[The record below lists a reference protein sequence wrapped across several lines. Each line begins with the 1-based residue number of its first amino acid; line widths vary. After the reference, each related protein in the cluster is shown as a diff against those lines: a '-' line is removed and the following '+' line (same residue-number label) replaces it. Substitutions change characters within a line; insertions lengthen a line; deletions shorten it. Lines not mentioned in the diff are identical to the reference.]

1 MHALHRLNALQN
13 ELRIT
18 LSLNDDYRL
27 EVNGEDVR
35 ANFIGMHLSSVF
47 QPIVDLRRKEP
58 LGYEAL
64 LRASDNKGNSIEPP
78 AAFRRAEVAE
88 RLVKFDRL
96 CRTLHTLNF
105 LNMGN
110 NRGLLF
116 LNVHPELLVAVNSH
130 GKVFEQV
137 LHQHDVST
145 HEVVIEIHEGAVSQE
160 KLLAAAIA
168 NYRERGYKIAIDD
181 FGKEH
186 SNLERLWTLSPEYVK
201 LDGAIIQQA
210 AFNPKLQRILP
221 KLVEIIRELDAE
233 VIVEGVET
241 EYQLELARHAGI
253 YFVQGY
259 LPGRPAHSLSWGTQ
273 LILGSAMSQPPVFMR
288 HFEQTL
294 RG

>member
-1 MHALHRLNALQN
+1 MPTLHRLNALQN
-13 ELRIT
+13 ELRTT

-27 EVNGEDVR
+27 EVNGEEVR
-35 ANFIGMHLSSVF
+35 ADFIGLHLNSVF
-47 QPIVDLRRKEP
+47 QPIVDLQRNVP

-64 LRASDNKGNSIEPP
+64 LRATDQKGNAVAPP
-78 AAFRRAEVAE
+78 AAFRQAEVSE

-105 LNMGN
+105 LNMGKGS
-110 NRGLLF
+110 GLLF

-145 HEVVIEIHEGAVSQE
+145 HDVVIEIHESAVSEE

-186 SNLERLWTLSPEYVK
+186 SNLERLWTLAPEYVK
-201 LDGAIIQQA
+201 LDGGIIQQA
-210 AFNPKLQRILP
+210 EFNPRLQRILP
-221 KLVEIIRELDAE
+221 KLVEIINELDAQ
-233 VIVEGVET
+233 VIIEGVET
-241 EYQLELARHAGI
+241 PAQLWLAQQAGVHL
-253 YFVQGY
+253 VQGY
-259 LPGRPAHSLSWGTQ
+259 QIGRPASALSW
-273 LILGSAMSQPPVFMR
+273 SPPPNWHVV
-288 HFEQTL
+288 TA
-294 RG
+294 

>member
-1 MHALHRLNALQN
+1 MPSLHRLNALQN
-13 ELRIT
+13 ELRNT

-35 ANFIGMHLSSVF
+35 ANFIGMQLSSVF
-47 QPIVDLRRKEP
+47 QPIVDLQKSKP

-64 LRASDNKGNSIEPP
+64 LRASDDKGNFIAPP
-78 AAFRRAEVAE
+78 AAFHRAEVAE

-105 LNMGN
+105 LNMGKD
-110 NRGLLF
+110 RGLLF

-137 LHQHDVST
+137 LHQHDVAT
-145 HEVVIEIHEGAVSQE
+145 HEVVIEIHESAVSE
-160 KLLAAAIA
+160 ERSLASAIA

-186 SNLERLWTLSPEYVK
+186 SNLERLWTLAPEYVK
-201 LDGAIIQQA
+201 LDGGIIQQA
-210 AFNPKLQRILP
+210 EFNPRLQRILP

-233 VIVEGVET
+233 VVIEGVET
-241 EYQLELARHAGI
+241 LAQLDLARHAGI
-253 YFVQGY
+253 HLGQGY
-259 LPGRPAHSLSWGTQ
+259 LLGRPASALSWSSSFPLQ
-273 LILGSAMSQPPVFMR
+273 VN
-288 HFEQTL
+288 
-294 RG
+294 